1 MAVHSCMVPP
11 WPASELP
18 AETSINNFFTRSG
31 LTLEDQLECYSFI
44 DGLYP
49 GWAWE
54 QAPSQG
60 YCSFTVF
67 VGDDVVVQFR
77 PDNYR
82 LDLQTVQA
90 VLEVYG
96 SFAPNTRHIATILK
110 SGLLV
115 YCMNRITGMS
125 FKHVRD
131 INPAKVLAVEYRARL
146 CIDFAA
152 FLSKGWH
159 PGGGERI
166 PLGVVGSSI
175 IPRLQSLSTDL
186 PVRFRPAADG
196 ILRQMPLIEVL
207 PWVLMHGD
215 IVPGNIIIEPSSG
228 HLVGLVD
235 WAEAERLPFGIC
247 LYGLEEILGEMTGSG
262 FHYHAHATDLR
273 DIFWGELKKLIPE
286 LQQAA
291 VLKAVKLARDLGVL
305 LWHGIAFD
313 NGAIDRVVQEGRDVD
328 EIRRLD
334 AFLDLAA
341 QEGVERVLKI

>member
-1 MAVHSCMVPP
+1 MAVRSCVVSPRP
-11 WPASELP
+11 AASELP
-18 AETSINNFFTRSG
+18 VETAINDFFLRSG
-31 LTLEDQLECYSFI
+31 LTLQDQLECYSFI
-44 DGLYP
+44 DSLYP
-49 GWAWE
+49 GKTWQ
-54 QAPSQG
+54 QAPCQG
-60 YCSFTVF
+60 YCSLTVF

-82 LDLQTVQA
+82 LDLQVVQA
-90 VLEVYG
+90 AREVYG
-96 SFAPNTRHIATILK
+96 SFAPSTRHIATILK

-131 INPAKVLAVEYRARL
+131 ISPTKTLAVEYRARL

-152 FLSKGWH
+152 FISRAWYHDGI
-159 PGGGERI
+159 ERV
-166 PLGVVGSSI
+166 PLGMVGSSI

-186 PVRFRPAADG
+186 PVRFRPVAAR
-196 ILRQMPLIEVL
+196 ILRQMPLIEAL

-215 IVPGNIIIEPSSG
+215 IVPGNIIVEPSSG
-228 HLVGLVD
+228 RLLGFVD

-247 LYGLEEILGEMTGSG
+247 LYGLEEILGEITGSG
-262 FHYHAHATDLR
+262 FHYHAHAADLR
-273 DIFWGELKKLIPE
+273 DLFWGELKKCIPE

-291 VLKAVKLARDLGVL
+291 TLKAVKLARDLGVL

-334 AFLDLAA
+334 AFLDLIE
-341 QEGVERVLKI
+341 QEVWNEF